1 MIIRNNMENKP
12 HTVFEDA
19 AKQKLENFGVPV
31 DDALWKGIHA
41 GIKKQPKRIPFIPI
55 AWMSTGIAAAIAW
68 IIFINMPNQ
77 NQLYT
82 VKKAAETNNTIT
94 ADIVNKTRVEKTAT
108 YNHETA
114 PKPTAIYTTQ
124 NATNKHSLTSTNKVT
139 EPITTNQAM
148 EQSSENQ
155 IRIEASSTHKP
166 NEWAE
171 PVTPDS
177 AHTTVNVNPLLAHND
192 WEDPFPK
199 NNSKPIEI
207 LAMVGSS
214 NGKTTQNSIQNTM
227 SLDAMRS
234 KVVQAPTENLN
245 ILAPEDFTDIQYFT
259 PLSFNVGIALP
270 INAKFAIETGIIYT
284 NLHTKF
290 KDGTK
295 NASLTLHYLGV
306 PLRVSYQYFSNKK
319 LNLYL
324 ASGVTIEK
332 GLWSVYKQKINYTNM
347 QLDTDVEQII
357 EGMQWS
363 MHASTG
369 ISYRVFDFAS
379 LYLEPRLSYYFNSN
393 QPMSIRT
400 KSPLNVGIEGGFRF
414 IINKN

>member
-1 MIIRNNMENKP
+1 
-12 HTVFEDA
+12 
-19 AKQKLENFGVPV
+19 
-31 DDALWKGIHA
+31 
-41 GIKKQPKRIPFIPI
+41 
-55 AWMSTGIAAAIAW
+55 
-68 IIFINMPNQ
+68 
-77 NQLYT
+77 
-82 VKKAAETNNTIT
+82 
-94 ADIVNKTRVEKTAT
+94 
-108 YNHETA
+108 
-114 PKPTAIYTTQ
+114 
-124 NATNKHSLTSTNKVT
+124 
-139 EPITTNQAM
+139 
-148 EQSSENQ
+148 
-155 IRIEASSTHKP
+155 
-166 NEWAE
+166 
-171 PVTPDS
+171 
-177 AHTTVNVNPLLAHND
+177 
-192 WEDPFPK
+192 
-199 NNSKPIEI
+199 
-207 LAMVGSS
+207 
-214 NGKTTQNSIQNTM
+214 M